1 LKHSF
6 IDEYSRLD
14 SVLHRRDPRVKIGVF
29 FTCILFIVL
38 TPAAQIRAFF
48 MYFLLLAGLVCASG
62 IPPRFILKR
71 SLEMMPIVLCIA
83 AFVPFAKPGVV
94 IFTLSAGPVHLPVTH
109 TGLLLM
115 WNVLIKAYLSIV
127 CSILLINTT
136 DFADLLKAFERLRV
150 PGLLVMI
157 ISFMYRYLFVIE
169 DELERINL
177 ARQSRAF
184 RQSGWLQI
192 KTLANIV
199 GVLFIR
205 SYEKAEVVYT
215 AMCCRG
221 YTGTNR
227 TIHVWRLTKNDLYF
241 LAIVIIILITI
252 RFSGGA

>member
-1 LKHSF
+1 LKHAF
-6 IDEYSRLD
+6 LDEYSRLD
-14 SVLHRRDPRVKIGVF
+14 SVLHRRDPRAKIGVF
-29 FTCILFIVL
+29 FLFILFVVL
-38 TPAAQIRAFF
+38 TPAVQIRAFLL
-48 MYFLLLAGLVCASG
+48 YSILLAGLVLASA
-62 IPPRFILKR
+62 IPPKFILKK
-71 SLEMMPIVLCIA
+71 SFEMMPIVFCIA

-94 IFTLSAGPVHLPVTH
+94 MFTINAGFIRLPVTH

-157 ISFMYRYLFVIE
+157 VSFMYRYLFVIE
-169 DELERINL
+169 DELERIQT
-177 ARQSRAF
+177 ARQSRSF
-184 RQSGWLQI
+184 RKNGWLQI
-192 KTLANIV
+192 RTLANIV

-227 TIHVWRLTKNDLYF
+227 TLHTMALTKNDLYF
-241 LAIVIIILITI
+241 FALIIIMLITI
-252 RFSGGA
+252 RFSGG

>member
-1 LKHSF
+1 VKHAF
-6 IDEYSRLD
+6 LDEYSRLD
-14 SVLHRRDPRVKIGVF
+14 SILHRRDPRVKIGVF
-29 FTCILFIVL
+29 FACILFIVL
-38 TPAAQIRAFF
+38 TPAVQIRTFF
-48 MYFLLLAGLVCASG
+48 QYALLLAGLVFASG
-62 IPPRFILKR
+62 IPPKFVLRKSI
-71 SLEMMPIVLCIA
+71 EMMPIVICIA

-94 IFTLSAGPVHLPVTH
+94 MFTLNAGAFRLPVTH

-157 ISFMYRYLFVIE
+157 VSFMYRFLFVIE
-169 DELERINL
+169 DELERMQL
-177 ARQSRAF
+177 ARSSRSF
-184 RQSGWLQI
+184 RQHGWSQI

-227 TIHVWRLTKNDLYF
+227 TLHTMILTKQDLYF
-241 LAIVIIILITI
+241 FALVIIMLITI
-252 RFSGGA
+252 RFSGG

>member
-1 LKHSF
+1 VKHAF
-6 IDEYSRLD
+6 IDEYSRIN
-14 SVLHRRDPRVKIGVF
+14 SILHRRDPRVKIGMF
-29 FTCILFIVL
+29 FTFILFIVL
-38 TPAAQIRAFF
+38 TPAVQIRSFF
-48 MYFLLLAGLVCASG
+48 LYFLLLAGLVLVSG
-62 IPPRFILKR
+62 IPARFILKK
-71 SLEMMPIVLCIA
+71 SFEMMPIVMCIA
-83 AFVPFAKPGVV
+83 AFVPFAKPGVAL
-94 IFTLSAGPVHLPVTH
+94 FTINLGSICLPVTH

-157 ISFMYRYLFVIE
+157 VSFMYRYLFVIE
-169 DELERINL
+169 DELERIQT
-177 ARQSRAF
+177 ARRSRSF
-184 RQSGWLQI
+184 RQHGWLQI

-227 TIHVWRLTKNDLYF
+227 TLHTWSLTKADLYF
-241 LAIVIIILITI
+241 LALVIIMLVTI
-252 RFSGGA
+252 RFSGG

>member
-1 LKHSF
+1 VKHAF
-6 IDEYSRLD
+6 LDEYSRLD

-29 FTCILFIVL
+29 FACILFIVL
-38 TPAAQIRAFF
+38 TPAAQIRAFIL
-48 MYFLLLAGLVCASG
+48 YFLLLAGLVFASG

-94 IFTLSAGPVHLPVTH
+94 MFTINAGFIRLPVTH

-115 WNVLIKAYLSIV
+115 WNVLIKAYLCIV

-150 PGLLVMI
+150 PGLLIMI
-157 ISFMYRYLFVIE
+157 VSFMYRYLFVIE
-169 DELERINL
+169 DELERIQI
-177 ARQSRAF
+177 ARQSRSF
-184 RQSGWLQI
+184 RKDGWLQV

-205 SYEKAEVVYT
+205 SYEKAEAVYT

-221 YTGTNR
+221 YTGRAR
-227 TIHVWRLTKNDLYF
+227 TLHAWSLTKNDLYF
-241 LAIVIIILITI
+241 LAIVIIMLIAI
-252 RFSGGA
+252 RFNGG